1 MGTTMNIISKA
12 TRAYERCN
20 RRRNSRS
27 AFAWYTIGNL
37 LLDAMSEATT
47 PNDYEFMRARHED
60 CVMMRNYV
68 VSTSKRPHISA

>member
-1 MGTTMNIISKA
+1 MSSNIISKA

-37 LLDAMSEATT
+37 LLDAMNEAKSQQT
-47 PNDYEFMRARHED
+47 YEFIRARQQD
-60 CVMMRNYV
+60 CVMMHNYA
-68 VSTSKRPHISA
+68 VSTSKRPHICT